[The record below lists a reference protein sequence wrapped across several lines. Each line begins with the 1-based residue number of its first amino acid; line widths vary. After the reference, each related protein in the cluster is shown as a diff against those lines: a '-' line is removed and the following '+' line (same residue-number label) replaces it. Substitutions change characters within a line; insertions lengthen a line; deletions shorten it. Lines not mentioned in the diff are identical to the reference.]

1 MRIHLFYKY
10 MKTLRTAA
18 FAALLLAAL
27 LNINGCDVPEDL
39 GPPVVKP
46 NIISPL
52 LKTGL
57 SINSADEF
65 SDLTY
70 RREFTS
76 QELELKPG
84 PNGPFVREEI
94 GPHLMED
101 ETGQI
106 NETHVNTGKLVI
118 TVENGLNANLNPG
131 AVLEF
136 TNDAGEIVFRHRLDH
151 YVEALKTTIDTVVI
165 DNTTLSNPFYVT
177 LRNLTSGGGFVDPGA
192 TVNVSAQLI
201 EFELDY
207 LIAKPDAR
215 YEIDNVSEFDF
226 GEELD
231 EDEIV
236 GAIIFRLRNTL
247 PVGFDL
253 SFAMRETEEGADLDY
268 FFGREVVRI
277 AAAEYD
283 SNGGLV
289 FAPEVQDT
297 MELTAE
303 QLEIVNRTNFLKIE
317 IGNEPV
323 GAEMYIDKDHK
334 LTMQLIADTEYV
346 ISEDG

>member
-1 MRIHLFYKY
+1 

-18 FAALLLAAL
+18 FAALALAAA
-27 LNINGCDVPEDL
+27 LNINGCDIPEDL
-39 GPPVVKP
+39 GPPVVRP
-46 NIISPL
+46 NIVSPL

-65 SDLTY
+65 SDMTY

-84 PNGPFVREEI
+84 PNGAFVREEI
-94 GPHLMED
+94 GPYLMED
-101 ETGQI
+101 ESGQI
-106 NETHVNTGKLVI
+106 NETHVNKGKLVI
-118 TVENGLNANLNPG
+118 TIDNGLDAVLNPG

-136 TNDAGEIVFRHRLDH
+136 ASQAGDIIFRHRLDQG
-151 YVEALKTTIDTVVI
+151 VSALSTTIDSVAI
-165 DNTTLSNPFYVT
+165 DNTTLGNAFNVT
-177 LRNLTSGGGFVDPGA
+177 LRNLTSPGGFVAEDA
-192 TVNVSAQLI
+192 TINVSVQLV

-207 LIAKPDAR
+207 VIAKPEAR
-215 YEIDNVSEFDF
+215 YEIENISEFNF
-226 GEELD
+226 GEELE

-253 SFAMRETEEGADLDY
+253 SFAMRESEEGADLDY

-277 AAAEYD
+277 EAAEYD
-283 SNGGLV
+283 GNGGLV
-289 FAPEVQDT
+289 FAPEIQDT

-303 QLEIVNRTNFLKIE
+303 QVDIVNRTNFLKIE

-323 GAEMYIDKDHK
+323 DAELYIDKAHE
-334 LTMQLIADTEYV
+334 LRLQLIADTEYV
-346 ISEDG
+346 ISEGG